1 MHSNFITPPDFVD
14 EDLETITII
23 NAELDEI
30 ESLARLCE
38 NTDPQYNIY
47 LYRSEMNDREW
58 LYKAMQLSKTVIIRS
73 VDPSLDYIC
82 DDEKTIYYG
91 DRILISRA
99 PKILNLLHFF
109 VNNLVES
116 K

>member
-1 MHSNFITPPDFVD
+1 MHSNFITPPDFVN
-14 EDLETITII
+14 EDLETITVI
-23 NAELDEI
+23 NAELHEI
-30 ESLARLCE
+30 ESLAKLCE

-47 LYRSEMNDREW
+47 LYRSEMNDVEW
-58 LYKAMQLSKTVIIRS
+58 LHKAVEISKSVIIRS

-82 DDEKTIYYG
+82 DNEKTIYYG

-99 PKILNLLHFF
+99 AKIPNLLHFF
-109 VNNLVES
+109 VNNLIES